1 MIKKVSLALLFLSIV
16 SVSWSKEV
24 SLQKAKM
31 VAKTQ
36 LEITGTHMKMGMSNV
51 ALLHKNEFTDN
62 QGDKHV
68 AYYIFGNDNG
78 FVIIAGDDKSVPVLG
93 YSSVSSFNLK
103 EAPAGLV
110 KLLFNYT
117 KEIKK
122 IAVDENI
129 QPTPEILN
137 QWSLLCTGVIPNK
150 QLNAVVPLLS
160 TTWNQS
166 PFYNMDCPDN
176 SPAGCV
182 ATATSQ
188 IMKYYNHPNQGTG
201 SHSYYHTSYGTLSAN
216 FGTTTYDWNSMPNQ
230 LSIGSSQAQKEAIA
244 QLMYHVG
251 IALDMNYSPSSSGAF
266 SQEVPNVLE
275 TYFGYS
281 NSVNHI
287 KRSQHSLTSWINKIK
302 SELDQARP
310 VYHSGFCPNPQ
321 AGHAFVV
328 DGYDQNNLFHLNWGW
343 GGSQDGYFEINNLN
357 PGSTYTFN
365 QAQGAIIEI
374 VPLVSN
380 FALKLFD
387 NLNLSS
393 PTMDPNQSFSV
404 ATDFANYG
412 NLIFNGRVKVSLF
425 DPNNNNNV
433 ANFGEQVISVAAFD
447 YSTVTF
453 STNGINLSPGDYLLG
468 VYQKKTG
475 TGNWALVDPDVFA
488 NPLTLFLALILRPLQ
503 LLLNE

>member
-188 IMKYYNHPNQGTG
+188 IMKYYKKYFRPFSDKYKTE
-201 SHSYYHTSYGTLSAN
+201 TLSD
-216 FGTTTYDWNSMPNQ
+216 GTKNVFR
-230 LSIGSSQAQKEAIA
+230 LSVIPLIE
-244 QLMYHVG
+244 
-251 IALDMNYSPSSSGAF
+251 
-266 SQEVPNVLE
+266 
-275 TYFGYS
+275 
-281 NSVNHI
+281 HI
-287 KRSQHSLTSWINKIK
+287 KIVAT
-302 SELDQARP
+302 A
-310 VYHSGFCPNPQ
+310 NP
-321 AGHAFVV
+321 FNR
-328 DGYDQNNLFHLNWGW
+328 DDDL
-343 GGSQDGYFEINNLN
+343 YF
-357 PGSTYTFN
+357 TKRYTT
-365 QAQGAIIEI
+365 
-374 VPLVSN
+374 
-380 FALKLFD
+380 LKLR
-387 NLNLSS
+387 NK
-393 PTMDPNQSFSV
+393 FS
-404 ATDFANYG
+404 Y
-412 NLIFNGRVKVSLF
+412 
-425 DPNNNNNV
+425 
-433 ANFGEQVISVAAFD
+433 
-447 YSTVTF
+447 
-453 STNGINLSPGDYLLG
+453 
-468 VYQKKTG
+468 
-475 TGNWALVDPDVFA
+475 
-488 NPLTLFLALILRPLQ
+488 
-503 LLLNE
+503 